1 VRRISCVV
9 TDISESLRVNMAGLH
24 KIEELDSISRM
35 DLGGS
40 IKSHIHNSSSW
51 RYVSNMVI
59 PRLRNDSP
67 LTLETE
73 VSVKF

>member
-1 VRRISCVV
+1 VRRISCAV
-9 TDISESLRVNMAGLH
+9 TDISESLRVNMASLR
-24 KIEELDSISRM
+24 KIGERDSIPRM

-40 IKSHIHNSSSW
+40 IKSHIHTSSSW

-59 PRLRNDSP
+59 PRLRNDLP